1 MKTLIGL
8 IAEMFSIFRETPL
21 TNFWEEIPACRSE
34 PVRVETVTPRR
45 LNPDRRKRNH

>member
-21 TNFWEEIPACRSE
+21 TNFWEEIPACRPE